1 MENTIVAISTASGN
15 AGIGIIRLSG
25 KNCFDILDKIFIP
38 KNKNKIKGY
47 SIKYGNIIN
56 PENNEIIDEVLV
68 SYFISPNSFTKENMC
83 EINSHGGMVIERKI
97 LELCLKNGAEL
108 AEPGEFTKRA
118 FLNGRINLL
127 EAESVEDLLESQTDN
142 QSILAM
148 NHLTGKTTK
157 LITSLRE
164 KLVGLLSNIE
174 VNIDYPEY
182 VDELQITKENL
193 TPILTE
199 LKTELEQIIK
209 ESKNGE
215 LIKKGINVAI
225 IGKPNVG
232 KSSLLNALLE
242 EDKAIVTNISGTTRD
257 SIEGSL
263 IHKGILLNLIDTA
276 GIRDT
281 SDIVEKI
288 GVEKSKEIMKSADI
302 TILVLN
308 NNEKITSEE
317 KELLKQLETKNNLVF
332 INKNDLETKLE
343 PIKTKLPII
352 LGSTINN
359 EGIEELKDQIIN
371 NFGLENLESKKLNY
385 LSNTRQ
391 ITLAKEALK
400 NINNVIKDNE
410 ANIPIDMLTIE
421 LKSAWENLGKIIG
434 EYYEDE
440 LIDNIFKRFCLGK

>member
-1 MENTIVAISTASGN
+1 MDDTIAAISTN
-15 AGIGIIRLSG
+15 NIGIGAINIIRMSG
-25 KNCFDILDKIFIP
+25 KESLNILSEVFS
-38 KNKNKIKGY
+38 NQKIKNCKSHTIHYGY
-47 SIKYGNIIN
+47 IVD
-56 PENNEIIDEVLV
+56 NNEKIDEVLV
-68 SYFISPNSFTKENMC
+68 SVMFASKTYTLEDIV
-83 EINSHGGMVIERKI
+83 EINCHGGYAVTNKI
-97 LELCLKNGAEL
+97 LEILLLHGARL

-148 NHLTGKTTK
+148 NHLTGKTTE

-242 EDKAIVTNISGTTRD
+242 QDKAIVTNISGTTRD

-281 SDIVEKI
+281 SDVVEKI

>member
-1 MENTIVAISTASGN
+1 MAISTN
-15 AGIGIIRLSG
+15 NIGIGAINIIRMSG
-25 KNCFDILDKIFIP
+25 KESLNILSEVFSNP
-38 KNKNKIKGY
+38 KIKNCKSHTIHYGY
-47 SIKYGNIIN
+47 IVD
-56 PENNEIIDEVLV
+56 NNEKIDEVLV
-68 SYFISPNSFTKENMC
+68 SVMFAPKTYTLEDIV
-83 EINSHGGMVIERKI
+83 EINCHGGYAVTNKI
-97 LELCLKNGAEL
+97 LEILLLHGARL

-148 NHLTGKTTK
+148 NHLTGKTTE

-164 KLVGLLSNIE
+164 KLVSLLSNIE

-199 LKTELEQIIK
+199 VKKDLEQIIK

-215 LIKKGINVAI
+215 LIKKGISVAI

-242 EDKAIVTNISGTTRD
+242 KEKAIVTNISGTTRD

-263 IHKGILLNLIDTA
+263 IHKGILLNFIDTA

-281 SDIVEKI
+281 SDVVEKI

-317 KELLKQLETKNNLVF
+317 EELLKQLETKNNLVF
-332 INKNDLETKLE
+332 INKTDLKTNLE
-343 PIKTKLPII
+343 KIHTKLPII
-352 LGSTINN
+352 YGSTLNN
-359 EGIEELKDQIIN
+359 KGIEELKDQIIN

-400 NINNVIKDNE
+400 NINNVIKENAD
-410 ANIPIDMLTIE
+410 NIPIDMLTIE

>member
-1 MENTIVAISTASGN
+1 MAISTN
-15 AGIGIIRLSG
+15 NIGIGAINIIRMSG
-25 KNCFDILDKIFIP
+25 KESLNILSEVFS
-38 KNKNKIKGY
+38 NQKIKNCKSHTIHYGY
-47 SIKYGNIIN
+47 IMD
-56 PENNEIIDEVLV
+56 NNEKIDEVLV
-68 SYFISPNSFTKENMC
+68 SVMFAPKTYTLEDIV
-83 EINSHGGMVIERKI
+83 EINCHGGYAVTNKI
-97 LELCLKNGAEL
+97 LEILLLHGARL

-148 NHLTGKTTK
+148 NHLMGKTTE

-199 LKTELEQIIK
+199 VKTELEQIIK

-288 GVEKSKEIMKSADI
+288 GVEKSKQIMKDADI
-302 TILVLN
+302 TILVLT

-317 KELLKQLETKNNLVF
+317 EELLKQLETKNNLIF
-332 INKNDLETKLE
+332 INKIDLETKLE
-343 PIKTKLPII
+343 PIKSKLPII
-352 LGSTINN
+352 LGSTIKK

-410 ANIPIDMLTIE
+410 DNVPIDMLTIE
-421 LKSAWENLGKIIG
+421 LKSAWEKLGKIIG

>member
-1 MENTIVAISTASGN
+1 MDDTIVAISTN
-15 AGIGIIRLSG
+15 NIGIGAINIIRMSG
-25 KNCFDILDKIFIP
+25 KESLNILSEVFS
-38 KNKNKIKGY
+38 NQKIKNCKSHTIHYGY
-47 SIKYGNIIN
+47 IVD
-56 PENNEIIDEVLV
+56 NNEKIDEVLV
-68 SYFISPNSFTKENMC
+68 SVMFAPKTYTLEDIV
-83 EINSHGGMVIERKI
+83 EINCHGGYAVTNKI
-97 LELCLKNGAEL
+97 LEILLLHGARL

-148 NHLTGKTTK
+148 NHLTRKTTE

-199 LKTELEQIIK
+199 VKIELEQIIK

-242 EDKAIVTNISGTTRD
+242 QDKAIVTNISGTTRD

-281 SDIVEKI
+281 SDVVEKI
-288 GVEKSKEIMKSADI
+288 GVEKSKQIMKDADI

-317 KELLKQLETKNNLVF
+317 EELLKQLETKNNLIF
-332 INKNDLETKLE
+332 INKTDLETKLK
-343 PIKTKLPII
+343 PIKIKLPII
-352 LGSTINN
+352 LGSTIKK

-391 ITLAKEALK
+391 ITLAKEALN